1 MVSKGMENVI
11 KLVRQQMASMTEI
24 TVKNIRDG
32 LDLMAKMVKIP
43 KDVKCEPV
51 DAGGVPAEWMSTPG
65 VVNDQVILYLHGGGF
80 IAGSIATH
88 RDLAQRI
95 SRVSKARI
103 LLIDYRLAPEH
114 PYPAA
119 FEDVLTAYRWLID
132 AEKISPNKLIIAG
145 DSAGGGLTVGGL
157 IRMRDA
163 GLPLPAAA
171 VCLSPGVDPTGSGE
185 SFKTKVDVDPFIT
198 PEIFKF
204 MVNNFF
210 GDIDVETPLTS
221 VLLADLSGLP
231 PMLIQVG
238 SSEILLDDSVRL
250 AERAKG
256 AGVDVTLD
264 VWEDMIHVFQA
275 FAGFAPESREA
286 IDKIG
291 EFIQRFFN

>member
-1 MVSKGMENVI
+1 MVSKGIENVS

-24 TVKNIRDG
+24 SVKNIRDG

-51 DAGGVPAEWMSTPG
+51 DVGGVPAEWISTPG
-65 VVNDQVILYLHGGGF
+65 VVNHQVILYLHGGGF

-95 SRVSKARI
+95 SRVSKTRI

-132 AEKISPNKLIIAG
+132 VEKITPNNLIIAG

-157 IRMRDA
+157 IRMRDE
-163 GLPLPAAA
+163 GIPLPAAA
-171 VCLSPGVDPTGSGE
+171 VCLSPGIDPTGSGE
-185 SFKTKVDVDPFIT
+185 SFKTKVDVDPFIS
-198 PEIFKF
+198 PEMFKF
-204 MVNNFF
+204 MVKNFF
-210 GDIDVETPLTS
+210 GDIDLETPLTS
-221 VLLADLSGLP
+221 ALLADLSGLP

-238 SSEILLDDSVRL
+238 TSEILLDDSVRI
-250 AERAKG
+250 AEHAKA

>member
-11 KLVRQQMASMTEI
+11 KLVRQQIASMPEI

-32 LDLMAKMVKIP
+32 LDLMAKMAKIP
-43 KDVKCEPV
+43 KVVKCEPV
-51 DAGGVPAEWMSTPG
+51 DAGGVPAEWISTPG
-65 VVNDQVILYLHGGGF
+65 VVNHQVVLYLHGGGF

-88 RDLAQRI
+88 RDLTQRI

-132 AEKISPNKLIIAG
+132 IEKITPNNLIIAG

-157 IRMRDA
+157 IRIRDKGIA
-163 GLPLPAAA
+163 LPAAA
-171 VCLSPGVDPTGSGE
+171 VCLSPGLDPTLSGE

-198 PEIFKF
+198 PEIAKF
-204 MVNNFF
+204 MIEKFF
-210 GDIDVETPLTS
+210 GDIDIETPLTS

-238 SSEILLDDSVRL
+238 TSELLLDDSIRF
-250 AERAKG
+250 AERAKA

-291 EFIQRFFN
+291 EFIQKFFN

>member
-11 KLVRQQMASMTEI
+11 KLVRQQISSMTEI

-32 LDLMAKMVKIP
+32 LELMAKMVKIP

-51 DAGGVPAEWMSTPG
+51 DVGGIPAEWISTPG
-65 VVNDQVILYLHGGGF
+65 VVNDKVILYLHGGGF

-103 LLIDYRLAPEH
+103 LLIDYRLGPEH

-132 AEKISPNKLIIAG
+132 VEKITPKNLIIAG

-157 IRMRDA
+157 IRMRDEGIA
-163 GLPLPAAA
+163 LPAAA
-171 VCLSPGVDPTGSGE
+171 VCLSPGIDPTGSGE

-198 PEIFKF
+198 PELFKF
-204 MVNNFF
+204 MITNFF
-210 GDIDVETPLTS
+210 GDIDLETPLTS
-221 VLLADLSGLP
+221 ALLADLSGLP

-238 SSEILLDDSVRL
+238 TSEILLDDSVRL
-250 AERAKG
+250 AERAKA

-264 VWEDMIHVFQA
+264 VWEDMIHVFQL
-275 FAGFAPESREA
+275 FAAFAPESIEA